1 MPGLSSSIFTPH
13 FKTDRPLEHHA
24 LLAHNPVTNVLDAQM
39 LIAEQ
44 VLSDYKGQQ
53 APEGGFGIL
62 EDPLFFAS
70 SVFLKTPSR
79 IEALAIIMG
88 LSLMVYTLGQRQLRQ
103 ALAQADETVLDQR
116 KRPTQ
121 TPTLRWICQ
130 CFQSVHWVAMEV
142 KVQISNLT
150 PERLKILRFF
160 GSPCQKYYLIC

>member
-1 MPGLSSSIFTPH
+1 
-13 FKTDRPLEHHA
+13 
-24 LLAHNPVTNVLDAQM
+24 
-39 LIAEQ
+39 
-44 VLSDYKGQQ
+44 
-53 APEGGFGIL
+53 
-62 EDPLFFAS
+62 LFFAS

-116 KRPTQ
+116 KRP
-121 TPTLRWICQ
+121 PTLRWICQ
-130 CFQSVHWVAMEV
+130 CFQSVHWVAMEA